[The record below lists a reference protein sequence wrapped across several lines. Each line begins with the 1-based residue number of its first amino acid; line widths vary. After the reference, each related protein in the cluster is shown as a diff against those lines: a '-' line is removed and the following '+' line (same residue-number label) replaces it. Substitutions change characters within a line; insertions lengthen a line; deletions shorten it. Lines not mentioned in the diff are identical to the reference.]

1 MTASVPEQPRSRGIQ
16 WPSINDYT
24 RTINVPNLP
33 QRQSVQPL
41 DISSTAGEPERPQ
54 SRGIKW
60 PSVNKIPRTI
70 DMQKRPRRHSVRQP
84 SSGDLPITDE
94 EPEQHQGRRLPW
106 EPIYDTSRKT
116 KTPSERSTTREQS
129 STTQVPD
136 ETTSRQIPRTSISGG
151 SSPTTTVLDQ
161 PRSRS
166 LPWKSSGST
175 SKKRKAPSEM
185 STTREQSSAT
195 QVLDETPTV
204 LDQPRPRSLPWKSKG
219 STLPP
224 ERRSL
229 LSESSSSIS
238 RKTKTLSERS
248 TAREQSSAT
257 QVPDET
263 PSRQIPRTS
272 MSGGG
277 SPTTTVLDQP
287 RSQSLPWKS
296 SGSTSKKRKA
306 PSEMSAI
313 RDNSQTTQVL
323 DQTQSTSSSLRWT
336 SAEGTSR
343 ESMGPPARLHT
354 QSRRDLRASATTGSR
369 PNQQT
374 RQVDRGHGQGAD
386 TIWNIEYTSDL
397 DFSSRHTPQRART
410 SRDFSYIQRQQPSNK
425 GDDESI
431 WGMSSA
437 IPSSPPPTRGNSQYR
452 QQSLPDSEILGEE
465 EVFHSIEEH
474 PLRGRYSGPRDTQ
487 QGTGRDTS
495 RSESCDPSHFA
506 GTVIRE
512 VAYGSRH
519 GPSFAEEREVYEE
532 KRIQELLE
540 LGREQQHGP
549 SRMQS
554 HGPSRMKV
562 RWEEAETARL
572 IRLWMKFPMRW
583 AYIKQLDDESEDPQL
598 EMRTPVDCKDRMR
611 NIKKWA
617 LKNRKTLPPEFA
629 LITLGEKDLV
639 GIAKALAKVTG

>member
-1 MTASVPEQPRSRGIQ
+1 
-16 WPSINDYT
+16 
-24 RTINVPNLP
+24 
-33 QRQSVQPL
+33 
-41 DISSTAGEPERPQ
+41 
-54 SRGIKW
+54 
-60 PSVNKIPRTI
+60 
-70 DMQKRPRRHSVRQP
+70 
-84 SSGDLPITDE
+84 
-94 EPEQHQGRRLPW
+94 
-106 EPIYDTSRKT
+106 
-116 KTPSERSTTREQS
+116 
-129 STTQVPD
+129 
-136 ETTSRQIPRTSISGG
+136 
-151 SSPTTTVLDQ
+151 
-161 PRSRS
+161 
-166 LPWKSSGST
+166 
-175 SKKRKAPSEM
+175 
-185 STTREQSSAT
+185 
-195 QVLDETPTV
+195 
-204 LDQPRPRSLPWKSKG
+204 
-219 STLPP
+219 
-224 ERRSL
+224 
-229 LSESSSSIS
+229 
-238 RKTKTLSERS
+238 
-248 TAREQSSAT
+248 
-257 QVPDET
+257 
-263 PSRQIPRTS
+263 

-617 LKNRKTLPPEFA
+617 LK
-629 LITLGEKDLV
+629 
-639 GIAKALAKVTG
+639 